1 MDLERKD
8 QENRVMKKYLDQLCE
23 EEAEKVKRHLEQQ
36 TRLREELNKCNA
48 DLLRRKELSKEQERL
63 LEAKVI
69 EFQKEKAVRRWHLF
83 FTRLVLIKRS
93 HSVTDSDF

>member
-23 EEAEKVKRHLEQQ
+23 EEAEKVKKHHEQQ

-48 DLLRRKELSKEQERL
+48 DLSRRKELSKEQERL

-69 EFQKEKAVRRWHLF
+69 EFQKEKAVRRW
-83 FTRLVLIKRS
+83 RYVYAVLVK
-93 HSVTDSDF
+93 